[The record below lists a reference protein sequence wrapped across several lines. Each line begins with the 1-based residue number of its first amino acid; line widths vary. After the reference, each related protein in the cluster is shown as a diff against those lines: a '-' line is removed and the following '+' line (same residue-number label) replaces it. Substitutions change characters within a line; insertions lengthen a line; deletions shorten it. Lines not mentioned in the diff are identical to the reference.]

1 MRKDQWFDNSI
12 KMIYEGRNTWDRSTY
27 RFVNESRFKFFFP
40 RTRSSS
46 RHTRPQIKKNNSQ
59 TAAATWMNFCCPPLK
74 LSLRSTQGLAYDSD
88 SWWSNRLAELNS
100 LAMSWVRGQEH
111 ENKNFWYSIPMGES
125 PIFLIELLITKLT
138 RQVCIINTYSTYRT
152 SSICP
157 TLPRSPPPRPPQA
170 PFDGTTCSQWRDFF
184 V

>member
-1 MRKDQWFDNSI
+1 
-12 KMIYEGRNTWDRSTY
+12 
-27 RFVNESRFKFFFP
+27 
-40 RTRSSS
+40 
-46 RHTRPQIKKNNSQ
+46 
-59 TAAATWMNFCCPPLK
+59 MNFCCPPPK

-152 SSICP
+152 SSICIH
-157 TLPRSPPPRPPQA
+157 TATSPPQA
-170 PFDGTTCSQWRDFF
+170 PFAVSTIAASTFF
-184 V
+184 VSLLRQPTFKHNINLKVAEPFKLQIQLWKLIQFSHGSYELICFFPNRFGSETKPISFSFVV

>member
-1 MRKDQWFDNSI
+1 
-12 KMIYEGRNTWDRSTY
+12 
-27 RFVNESRFKFFFP
+27 
-40 RTRSSS
+40 
-46 RHTRPQIKKNNSQ
+46 
-59 TAAATWMNFCCPPLK
+59 MNFCCPPPK

-125 PIFLIELLITKLT
+125 PIFLLELLITKLT

-152 SSICP
+152 SSICIH
-157 TLPRSPPPRPPQA
+157 TATFPPQA
-170 PFDGTTCSQWRDFF
+170 PFVWCTYRTVPQNSKSSSCLLTAMSNLGGLSPCNRLSFF
-184 V
+184 PFLFYKKIYHTIT